1 MKKRIAVI
9 CGGFSSEHV
18 ISMKSAKTVY
28 NHLNKDLF
36 EPKLVIIDNQGWR
49 IQIEDKEIPLNLKD
63 FSYTDKGERH
73 GFDAAFLIIHG
84 TPGEDGRL
92 QGYFDM
98 IGLPYTGCNHLSSAI
113 TFNKWS
119 CNTLLKQLGFNCADS
134 VILRR
139 HDEINTAA
147 ILQSCGLPCFVKP
160 NDGGSS
166 FGVTKVKT
174 ESDLV
179 PAISKAFEEGTEVI
193 IERQVSGTEITVG
206 VLKHQGKIM
215 ALPVTEI
222 IPEGEF
228 FDFAAKYEGKS
239 KEITPARLP
248 KDIYKQVSDTAERI
262 YKSLGLSGV
271 VRIDMMVQDK
281 SPYIIE
287 INTTPGMSDASIVPQ
302 QAARAGIKLSD
313 LFTSILHQALH

>member
-49 IQIEDKEIPLNLKD
+49 IQTEDKEIPINLKD
-63 FSYTDKGERH
+63 FSYTDKSERH

-119 CNTLLKQLGFNCADS
+119 CNTLLKQLGFKCADS

-139 HDEINTAA
+139 NDEVNTTT
-147 ILQSCGLPCFVKP
+147 IIQTCGLPCFVKP

-166 FGVTKVKT
+166 FGVTKVKS
-174 ESDLV
+174 EAELV
-179 PAISKAFEEGTEVI
+179 PAVAKAFEEGSEVI
-193 IERQVSGTEITVG
+193 IEKQVSGTEITVG
-206 VLKHQGKIM
+206 VLKYEGKIM

-248 KDIYKQVSDTAERI
+248 EDIYKQVSDTAERI

-271 VRIDMMVQDK
+271 VRIDMMVQGVT
-281 SPYIIE
+281 PYIIE